1 MRCVHRDRRNEVR
14 LMRLFVDVP
23 QVFLH
28 RDPIDFRKA
37 INGLVVL
44 VELGMARSP
53 YEEAVFVFT
62 NKQRNK
68 LKILYWDET
77 GFCLW
82 QKRLEVSKFAWP
94 KRHDDAVIAWREEQ
108 LHWLL
113 RGFDVSKIVP
123 HQRLIYGAN
132 LTV

>member
-1 MRCVHRDRRNEVR
+1 
-14 LMRLFVDVP
+14 MRLFVDAP

-37 INGLVVL
+37 INGLVVI
-44 VELGMARSP
+44 VDAAMAHSP
-53 YEEAVFVFT
+53 YEDALFVFI
-62 NKQRNK
+62 NRHRDK

-94 KRHDDAVIAWREEQ
+94 KRHDDAVITWREEQ
-108 LHWLL
+108 LSWLL
-113 RGFDVSKIVP
+113 RGFDVSKMVP
-123 HQRLIYGAN
+123 HQRLTYGAT
-132 LTV
+132 LTA

>member
-1 MRCVHRDRRNEVR
+1 
-14 LMRLFVDVP
+14 MRLFDDVP

-37 INGLVVL
+37 INGLMVL
-44 VELGMARSP
+44 VELGMAHSP
-53 YEEAVFVFT
+53 YEDALFVFT

-94 KRHDDAVIAWREEQ
+94 KRADEAVIVWCEEQ
-108 LHWLL
+108 LSWLL

-123 HQRLIYGAN
+123 HQRLIYGAT
-132 LTV
+132 LST